1 MPNKF
6 SRHFQD
12 ERQEVRAA
20 ALLFCAPSP
29 PPPPDYAGAA
39 VAQGAANKDS
49 AIAGAQ
55 LSNPNIYSP
64 TGSRTVSYANDPT
77 TGNPIPTI
85 RDSLSPEQQAIF
97 DINQRGQKGL
107 ATVGADAVDRVG
119 GILGQD
125 VNFNRDIGTQAQGR
139 DEVINAMMS
148 RFDNDLGR
156 RREGV
161 EGDLVAR
168 GIPRGSEA
176 WNREMDT
183 LERARTDAYQQSI
196 VGADERAMKDRQQEI
211 TEIMTQR
218 QTPLNEIS
226 ALRTGSQVAPLN
238 FGGFQG
244 SSVAPAPVFGAS
256 QATGNAQQG
265 IYNAQTASSNSAL
278 GAAAGLGAAGIS
290 AYGAATAAAPV
301 MAMF

>member
-1 MPNKF
+1 MPNKSSRKF
-6 SRHFQD
+6 SEQRHE
-12 ERQEVRAA
+12 ERVAR
-20 ALLFCAPSP
+20 LLFCAPSP
-29 PPPPDYAGAA
+29 PPAPDYAGAA
-39 VAQGAANKDS
+39 VAQGAANKDA

-77 TGNPIPTI
+77 TGNPVPTI

-183 LERARTDAYQQSI
+183 LERARTDAYQQSV

-226 ALRTGSQVAPLN
+226 ALRTGSQVAPLQ
-238 FGGFQG
+238 FQG
-244 SSVAPAPVFGAS
+244 YSGSAVAPAPVFGAA
-256 QATGNAQQG
+256 QAQGGADMG
-265 IYNAQTASSNSAL
+265 IYNANTASSNSTKGAL
-278 GAAAGLGAAGIS
+278 AGLG
-290 AYGAATAAAPV
+290 GAAM
-301 MAMF
+301 MATSMF